1 MTIELIIAAVIAA
14 LPTISAI
21 AGIFVAACKI
31 FSNNKSAITEI
42 SADFKGVKDDFQAL
56 KEEVAKT
63 KEYESLK
70 LQYDVVLSEF
80 HTLLKAHREL
90 LTKIDHIARKEEDYE
105 GKPTN

>member
-31 FSNNKSAITEI
+31 FSNNKSVVTQIA
-42 SADFKGVKDDFQAL
+42 ADFQAL

-90 LTKIDHIARKEEDYE
+90 LTKVDKIARKEEDYE
-105 GKPTN
+105 GKSTN

>member
-1 MTIELIIAAVIAA
+1 MTIELIIAAVMAA

-31 FSNNKSAITEI
+31 FSSNKSAIDKI
-42 SADFKGVKDDFQAL
+42 SADFQEV
-56 KEEVAKT
+56 KEEVLKT
-63 KEYESLK
+63 KEYENLK
-70 LQYDVVLSEF
+70 IQYEVLQTEF

-90 LTKIDHIARKEEDYE
+90 LTKIDKIARKEEDYE

>member
-31 FSNNKSAITEI
+31 FSNNKSAIARV
-42 SADFKGVKDDFQAL
+42 SADFQEL

-90 LTKIDHIARKEEDYE
+90 LTKIDKIARKEEDYE
-105 GKPTN
+105 GKSTN

>member
-1 MTIELIIAAVIAA
+1 MTRELIIAAIMAA

-31 FSNNKSAITEI
+31 FSSNKSAIAKI
-42 SADFKGVKDDFQAL
+42 SADFKEV
-56 KEEVAKT
+56 KEEVIKT

-70 LQYDVVLSEF
+70 LQYEVIQTEF

-90 LTKIDHIARKEEDYE
+90 LTKIDKITRKEEDYE
-105 GKPTN
+105 GKPNN

>member
-31 FSNNKSAITEI
+31 FSNNKSTITQI
-42 SADFKGVKDDFQAL
+42 SADFQKL

-70 LQYDVVLSEF
+70 LQYDVVLTEF

-90 LTKIDHIARKEEDYE
+90 LTKIDKIARKEEDYE
-105 GKPTN
+105 GKSTN